1 MLVPWST
8 CNDAFIPPELVEKPT
23 VASEA
28 VLNLTDDT
36 FESEVLNSEGPVLV
50 DFWAEWCQPC
60 KMLSPTMDELADEY
74 AGRAKVT
81 KMNIDDHRQVATQFG
96 IMSIPTV
103 LLFHN
108 GEIKNTFVG
117 LSAKD
122 KFTGALD
129 ELL

>member
-1 MLVPWST
+1 MLVPWPT
-8 CNDAFIPPELVEKPT
+8 CNDAFVPPELVEKPT

-60 KMLSPTMDELADEY
+60 KMLSPTMDEIADEY
-74 AGRAKVT
+74 AGRAKVG
-81 KMNIDDHRQVATQFG
+81 KMNIDDHRQVASQFN

-103 LLFHN
+103 LLFQG
-108 GEIKNTFVG
+108 GELKNTFVG
-117 LSAKD
+117 LSDKG

>member
-1 MLVPWST
+1 M
-8 CNDAFIPPELVEKPT
+8 
-23 VASEA
+23 ASET
-28 VLNLTDDT
+28 VVNLTDDS
-36 FESEVLNSEGPVLV
+36 FETEVLNATEPVLV

-60 KMLSPTMDELADEY
+60 KMLGPTMDEIADEY
-74 AGRAKVT
+74 NGRAKVT
-81 KMNIDDHRQVATQFG
+81 KMNIDENREVATKFG

-103 LLFHN
+103 LLFKD
-108 GEIKNTFVG
+108 GDIKNTFVG

>member
-1 MLVPWST
+1 
-8 CNDAFIPPELVEKPT
+8 

-28 VLNLTDDT
+28 VVNLTDDT
-36 FESEVLNSEGPVLV
+36 FESEVLNSQEPVLV

-117 LSAKD
+117 LSGKD
-122 KFTGALD
+122 KFAGALD

>member
-1 MLVPWST
+1 M
-8 CNDAFIPPELVEKPT
+8 
-23 VASEA
+23 ASDA
-28 VLNLTDDT
+28 VLNFTDDT
-36 FESEVLNSEGPVLV
+36 FQADVLESDMPVLV

-60 KMLSPTMDELADEY
+60 KMLSPTLDEIADEY
-74 AGRAKVT
+74 VGRAKVT

-103 LLFHN
+103 LLFQN
-108 GEIKNTFVG
+108 GEVKNTFVG
-117 LSAKD
+117 MSGKD